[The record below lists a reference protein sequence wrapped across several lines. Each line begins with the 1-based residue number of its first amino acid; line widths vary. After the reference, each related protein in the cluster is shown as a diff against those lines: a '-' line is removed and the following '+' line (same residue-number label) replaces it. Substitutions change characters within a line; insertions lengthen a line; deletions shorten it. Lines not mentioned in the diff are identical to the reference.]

1 MGKFDSFNKKVNLDS
16 LQDQMAK
23 AADQNG
29 TGDFKDV
36 EKGQYRVQ
44 LVKMEVGECGPKA
57 KIPGAP
63 LLKVD
68 FKILPSEEF
77 GNKFKN
83 SHLFLNTVLYTDRDD
98 DKWNMGK
105 LMKNV
110 IGWLD
115 SLEPSDDIG
124 EVQFE
129 DYDQFA
135 DLVLDIAE
143 DVSSLEYDITYDP
156 DGFNKIQI
164 DEVYES

>member
-29 TGDFKDV
+29 TGDFPDV
-36 EKGQYRVQ
+36 EKGKYHVQ

-63 LLKVD
+63 LLKAD
-68 FKILPSEEF
+68 FKILPSDDF

-83 SHLFLNTVLYTDRDD
+83 SHLFLNMVLYTDRND

-156 DGFNKIQI
+156 DAFNPIKI
-164 DEVYES
+164 DEVYEP

>member
-1 MGKFDSFNKKVNLDS
+1 MGKFTEFNKKINMND
-16 LQDQMAK
+16 LQDQMAA

-29 TGDFKDV
+29 NGNFEEVTAGK
-36 EKGQYRVQ
+36 YRVH
-44 LVKMEVGECGPKA
+44 LVKMEVGECGEKA

-83 SHLFLNTVLYTDRDD
+83 SHLFMNKVLYTDRND

-115 SLEPSDDIG
+115 TLAPSEDIG
-124 EVQFE
+124 EIQFE

-135 DLVLDIAE
+135 DLILDIAE

-156 DGFNKIQI
+156 DGFNSIQI
-164 DEVYES
+164 DEVYE